1 MSTKF
6 DLDLHMFR
14 LMDAEPF
21 FAAISRRIDKRPST
35 QIPTAGV
42 RVNPETAQLEMLYNP
57 DFFQKLIDDHKEM
70 YEGLSKKEQTI
81 FDNNHK
87 ANDDNRH
94 FRWIRGVLLHELY
107 HIVFGH
113 VSDRLPDGKMNK
125 RWNIATDLAINSYL
139 TECIPPI
146 GLIPGEGQFAGIP
159 TQQTA
164 KWYYKNLPEDM
175 GKDNN
180 ESEGEEGEGDGEQQ
194 QGQGQGQGSPGD
206 SFDDHSGWGD
216 VPDDVKQQAEERM
229 RQILADA
236 AQEANSKGWG
246 SVSSS
251 VRQDVMERIRP
262 KVNWKAVLRYFIK
275 TSQRA
280 DRNSTVKRL
289 NKRFQFIHPGKK
301 INRTAK
307 IAISIDQSGSVSD
320 SMLIA
325 FFSELDNLA
334 KYAEFTVVPFDT
346 EVATDKIYVWK
357 KGQRH
362 KAERVRYGGTCFD
375 APTKWVNEH
384 AFDGHIVLTDME
396 APKPIPSRI
405 QRMWMTTR
413 AHAERPYFQPNSN
426 EKIIAIDEP
435 GVSW

>member
-57 DFFQKLIDDHKEM
+57 NFFQKLIDDHKEM
-70 YEGLSKKEQTI
+70 YDGLSKKDRSN
-81 FDNNHK
+81 FDSKYK
-87 ANDDNRH
+87 ANDDTRH
-94 FRWIRGVLLHELY
+94 FRWVRGVLLHELY

-113 VSDRLPDGKMNK
+113 VAERLPDGKMNK

-139 TECIPPI
+139 TECIPSI

-164 KWYYKNLPEDM
+164 EWYYKNLPEDM

-435 GVSW
+435 GVS

>member
-1 MSTKF
+1 MNTF
-6 DLDLHMFR
+6 DLNLHMFR
-14 LMDAEPF
+14 LMESEPF
-21 FAAISRRIDKRPST
+21 FAAISRRIDKRPSN
-35 QIPTAGV
+35 QLPTAGV

-70 YEGLSKKEQTI
+70 YEGLSKKEQTV

-94 FRWIRGVLLHELY
+94 FRWVRGVLLHELY

-164 KWYYKNLPEDM
+164 EWYYKNLPEDM

-280 DRNSTVKRL
+280 DRRSTVKRL
-289 NKRFQFIHPGKK
+289 NKRFQFIHPGKTV
-301 INRTAK
+301 NRTAK
-307 IAISIDQSGSVSD
+307 IAVSIDQSGSVSD

-346 EVATDKIYVWK
+346 EVATDKVYIWK

-396 APKPIPSRI
+396 APKPIPSRV

-435 GVSW
+435 GVS

>member
-35 QIPTAGV
+35 QLPTAGV

-57 DFFQKLIDDHKEM
+57 NFFQKLIDDHKAM
-70 YEGLSKKEQTI
+70 YDNLSKKERTA
-81 FDNNHK
+81 FDSKYK
-87 ANDDNRH
+87 ANDDTRH
-94 FRWIRGVLLHELY
+94 FRWVRGVLLHELY

-146 GLIPGEGQFAGIP
+146 GLLPGQGQFADVP
-159 TQQTA
+159 SHQTA
-164 KWYYKNLPEDM
+164 EWYYKNLPEDM
-175 GKDNN
+175 GKENG
-180 ESEGEEGEGDGEQQ
+180 EGGEGEGEGDGEEQG

-301 INRTAK
+301 VNRTAK

-435 GVSW
+435 GVS

>member
-57 DFFQKLIDDHKEM
+57 NFFQKLIDDHKEM
-70 YEGLSKKEQTI
+70 YDGLSKKDRSN
-81 FDNNHK
+81 FDSKYK
-87 ANDDNRH
+87 ANDDTRH
-94 FRWIRGVLLHELY
+94 FRWVRGVLLHELY

-113 VSDRLPDGKMNK
+113 VAERLPDGKMNK

-164 KWYYKNLPEDM
+164 EWYYKNLPEDM
-175 GKDNN
+175 GKDNS
-180 ESEGEEGEGDGEQQ
+180 EGEGEEGEGDGEQQ

-384 AFDGHIVLTDME
+384 SFDGHIVLTDME

-435 GVSW
+435 GVS

>member
-1 MSTKF
+1 MSSKF

-14 LMDAEPF
+14 LMESEPF

-35 QIPTAGV
+35 AIPTAGV
-42 RVNPETAQLEMLYNP
+42 RVNPDTAQLEMLYNP
-57 DFFQKLIDDHKEM
+57 SFFEKLIQDHKDM
-70 YEGLSKKEQTI
+70 YNAFSKKERSSY
-81 FDNNHK
+81 DSNHK
-87 ANDDNRH
+87 DNDDTRH
-94 FRWIRGVLLHELY
+94 FLWVRGVLLHELY

-125 RWNIATDLAINSYL
+125 RWNIATDLAINSHL
-139 TECIPPI
+139 TSCIPPI
-146 GLIPGEGQFAGIP
+146 GLVPGQGPFADIPAFK
-159 TQQTA
+159 TA
-164 KWYYKNLPEDM
+164 DWYYKNLPEDM
-175 GKDNN
+175 GNEEGDS
-180 ESEGEEGEGDGEQQ
+180 ESEQGDSSGESQQ
-194 QGQGQGQGSPGD
+194 NQSGGKGSPSPD

-216 VPDDVKQQAEERM
+216 IPDDVKQQAEERM

-236 AQEANSKGWG
+236 SQEANSKGWG
-246 SVSSS
+246 TVSNS
-251 VRQDVMERIRP
+251 VRQDVLERIRP
-262 KVNWKAVLRYFIK
+262 KINWKSVLRYFIK

-280 DRNSTVKRL
+280 DRRSTVKRL
-289 NKRFQFIHPGKK
+289 NKRFQFVHPGKTV
-301 INRTAK
+301 NRTAK

-346 EVATDKIYVWK
+346 EVAEDKIYVWK

-362 KAERVRYGGTCFD
+362 KAERVRYGGTCFN
-375 APTKWVNEH
+375 APTKWVNER

-413 AHAERPYFQPNSN
+413 AYAEKPYFQPNSN

-435 GVSW
+435 GI

>member
-1 MSTKF
+1 MNTF
-6 DLDLHMFR
+6 DLNLHMFR
-14 LMDAEPF
+14 LMESEPF
-21 FAAISRRIDKRPST
+21 FAAISRRIDKRPSN
-35 QIPTAGV
+35 QLPTAGV

-70 YEGLSKKEQTI
+70 YEGLSKKEQTV

-146 GLIPGEGQFAGIP
+146 GLIPGQGQFADVP
-159 TQQTA
+159 SKQTA
-164 KWYYKNLPEDM
+164 EWYYKNLPEDM
-175 GKDNN
+175 GKDN
-180 ESEGEEGEGDGEQQ
+180 SEGEEGEGDGEQQ

-280 DRNSTVKRL
+280 DRRSTVKRL
-289 NKRFQFIHPGKK
+289 NKRFQFIHPGKTV
-301 INRTAK
+301 NRTAK
-307 IAISIDQSGSVSD
+307 IAVSIDQSGSVSD

-346 EVATDKIYVWK
+346 EVATDKVYIWK

-384 AFDGHIVLTDME
+384 TFDGHIVLTDME
-396 APKPIPSRI
+396 APKPIPSRV

-435 GVSW
+435 GVS